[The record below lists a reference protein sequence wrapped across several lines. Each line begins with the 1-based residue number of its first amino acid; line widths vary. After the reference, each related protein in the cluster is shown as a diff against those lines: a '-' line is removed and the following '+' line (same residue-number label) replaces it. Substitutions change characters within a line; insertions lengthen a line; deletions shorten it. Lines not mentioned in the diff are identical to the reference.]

1 MSMKRKSKKTS
12 MSKRKNIF
20 QNSAISSSNYSDMKF
35 GVITLKILNKSLGV
49 KAKNVRGRVRYRR
62 EAVEWVH
69 KKSYHAHILHQF
81 LLMNL

>member
-1 MSMKRKSKKTS
+1 MKRKSKKTS
-12 MSKRKNIF
+12 KSKWKNIS
-20 QNSAISSSNYSDMKF
+20 QNSAISSSHCSDMKF

-49 KAKNVRGRVRYRR
+49 KAKDVRGRVRYRR

-69 KKSYHAHILHQF
+69 KKSYHVYILHQF